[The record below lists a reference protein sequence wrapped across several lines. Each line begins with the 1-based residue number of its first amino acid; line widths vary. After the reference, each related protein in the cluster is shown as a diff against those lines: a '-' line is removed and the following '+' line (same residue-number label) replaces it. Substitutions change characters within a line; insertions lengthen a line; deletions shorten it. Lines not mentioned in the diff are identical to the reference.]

1 MMPKKKEPTETATK
15 ETKTT
20 ASKTSKTAAT
30 AATTKT
36 TGSTA
41 SKSAKPASKVEKPT
55 AASSAPTAKATKPAA
70 KAPAKAAK
78 PVDTA
83 AKPATKENPITTV
96 IVAKFDVGHGNNL
109 YIRGDGHSLSWE
121 SGTLMENAGGDTWQW
136 TTTEARE
143 GVLGFK
149 LLINDQIWSVGENMN
164 APFGE
169 TTTFYPAF

>member
-1 MMPKKKEPTETATK
+1 MPKKKEPTEAATK

-20 ASKTSKTAAT
+20 VSKTGKAAAPSAKTAKSES
-30 AATTKT
+30 AAPKT
-36 TGSTA
+36 
-41 SKSAKPASKVEKPT
+41 AKPTSKAQKSPS
-55 AASSAPTAKATKPAA
+55 ASSASATAKATKPAT
-70 KAPAKAAK
+70 KTPAK
-78 PVDTA
+78 VE
-83 AKPATKENPITTV
+83 KPAAEKPADGPNPIITV

-149 LLINDQIWSVGENMN
+149 LLINDQIWCVGDNMN